1 MRESWKWDRYWS
13 KDDAKIKDRLKT
25 EDVQRI
31 NDIQGITKRVSE
43 EAGIP
48 RHADEETWI
57 KLTGKKII
65 TEMMEDVVG
74 CNLIGYSTVDNPYS
88 GDYSEFY
95 FLCGNDLK
103 VLEISTQGESAGCP
117 AGSINYD
124 LHKQKK

>member
-1 MRESWKWDRYWS
+1 MKESYKWDRYWS
-13 KDDAKIKDRLKT
+13 KEDTKIKDHLKT
-25 EDVQRI
+25 EDIQRI
-31 NDIQGITKRVSE
+31 TDAQVLTKRISE
-43 EAGIP
+43 KADIP